1 MKVYKATD
9 ENMKCRGL
17 QYELGK
23 TVEEPVAD
31 LCSKGLHACTSP
43 LDVLRY
49 YEPGKGSRYFSA
61 DAEAVSDKKSDDSK
75 IVCKKLTL
83 EAEIGIPGLAKAH
96 VAYVMEHLNKD
107 DSAATNTGNCSA
119 ATNTGYRSA
128 ATNTGD
134 YSAATNTGNY
144 SAATNTGDC
153 SAATN
158 TGNCSAATNT
168 GNRSAATNTG
178 DCSAATNTGYR
189 SAATVE
195 GKDSIAVASGFCSK
209 AKACLGSAICVCERG
224 DWDGTTYPFFHVRAA
239 IVDGV
244 TLQPDTWYTLVN
256 GEFQEVTEDA

>member
-23 TVEEPVAD
+23 TVEEPVAN
-31 LCSKGLHACTSP
+31 LCNKGLHACTSP

-61 DAEAVSDKKSDDSK
+61 DAEDVSDKKSDDSK

-83 EAEIGIPGLAKAH
+83 EAEIGILGLAKAH
-96 VAYVMEHLNKD
+96 VAYVMERLNKD
-107 DSAATNTGNCSA
+107 Q
-119 ATNTGYRSA
+119 SA

-134 YSAATNTGNY
+134 Y
-144 SAATNTGDC
+144 
-153 SAATN
+153 
-158 TGNCSAATNT
+158 
-168 GNRSAATNTG
+168 
-178 DCSAATNTGYR
+178 

-195 GKDSIAVASGFCSK
+195 GKDSIAVACGYGSK

-224 DWDGTTYPFFHVRAA
+224 EWDGHTYPLLHVRAA

-256 GEFQEVTEDA
+256 GEFTEVG

>member
-9 ENMKCRGL
+9 KNMKCRGL

-31 LCSKGLHACTSP
+31 LCNKGLHACTSP
-43 LDVLRY
+43 LDVLKY
-49 YEPGKGSRYFSA
+49 YDPGKGSRYFSA
-61 DAEAVSDKKSDDSK
+61 DAEDVSDKKSDDSK

-83 EAEIGIPGLAKAH
+83 EAEIGIPGLVKAH

-107 DSAATNTGNCSA
+107 YSAATNTG
-119 ATNTGYRSA
+119 RQ
-128 ATNTGD
+128 
-134 YSAATNTGNY
+134 SAATNTGNY
-144 SAATNTGDC
+144 
-153 SAATN
+153 
-158 TGNCSAATNT
+158 
-168 GNRSAATNTG
+168 
-178 DCSAATNTGYR
+178 

-224 DWDGTTYPFFHVRAA
+224 EWDGHTYPLLHVRAA

-256 GEFQEVTEDA
+256 GEFWEVTIDA

>member
-128 ATNTGD
+128 AT
-134 YSAATNTGNY
+134 
-144 SAATNTGDC
+144 
-153 SAATN
+153 
-158 TGNCSAATNT
+158 
-168 GNRSAATNTG
+168 
-178 DCSAATNTGYR
+178 
-189 SAATVE
+189 VE